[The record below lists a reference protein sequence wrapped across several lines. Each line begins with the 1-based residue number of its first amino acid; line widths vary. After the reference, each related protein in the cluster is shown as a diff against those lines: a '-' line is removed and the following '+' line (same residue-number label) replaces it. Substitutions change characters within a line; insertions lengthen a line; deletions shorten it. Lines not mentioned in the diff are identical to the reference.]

1 LKTVKEKNTHTFK
14 LSATEEC
21 GKWLERQRIVMNKN
35 TKQILAVSIAILIVA
50 LSLTLVFS
58 KNLEG
63 ITGSGTGTTDLSR
76 IACMGDSITNMTA
89 YPADLQALLGSGF
102 VVGDFGYTGAAV
114 NFYSDRA
121 YYFSDSY
128 KDARAFQPN
137 KVIIMLGT
145 NDARANIVDAIGN
158 FTINYEHMIQ
168 HMINGTRRFTSQ
180 PQIFVVIPP
189 PIFQNNLNLTISIY
203 TEQIIPRIRQ
213 VANDFGLPI
222 IDVYTP
228 LANHPEYFSDGVHPN
243 LQGAQIIAKTIY
255 QAIKS

>member
-1 LKTVKEKNTHTFK
+1 
-14 LSATEEC
+14 
-21 GKWLERQRIVMNKN
+21 MNKK

-50 LSLTLVFS
+50 LSLVVVFS

-63 ITGSGTGTTDLSR
+63 IIGTGVGAKDLSR

-89 YPADLQALLGSGF
+89 YPADLQALLGSGS
-102 VVGDFGYTGAAV
+102 VVGNFGYNGAAV
-114 NFYSDRA
+114 NFYSDRT

-145 NDARANIVDAIGN
+145 NDARTNLNDAIGN
-158 FTINYEHMIQ
+158 FTINYEHMIKS
-168 HMINGTRRFTSQ
+168 MMNGTRPFTSQ
-180 PQIFVVIPP
+180 PQIFLVIPP

-203 TEQIIPRIRQ
+203 TEQIIPKIRQ
-213 VANDFGLPI
+213 VANDTGLNI
-222 IDVYTP
+222 IDVYSQ
-228 LANHPEYFSDGVHPN
+228 LKNDPEYFSDGVHPN
-243 LQGAQIIAKTIY
+243 VQGAQIIAKTIY

>member
-1 LKTVKEKNTHTFK
+1 
-14 LSATEEC
+14 
-21 GKWLERQRIVMNKN
+21 MNKN

-50 LSLTLVFS
+50 LSLFVVFS

-63 ITGSGTGTTDLSR
+63 IIGSGTGATDLSR

-102 VVGDFGYTGAAV
+102 VVGNFGYNGAAV

-158 FTINYEHMIQ
+158 FTINYEYMIQ
-168 HMINGTRRFTSQ
+168 HMMNGTRRFTSQ
-180 PQIFVVIPP
+180 PQIFLVIPP

-203 TEQIIPRIRQ
+203 TEQIIPKIRQ

-243 LQGAQIIAKTIY
+243 IQGAQIIANTIY

>member
-1 LKTVKEKNTHTFK
+1 
-14 LSATEEC
+14 
-21 GKWLERQRIVMNKN
+21 MNKN
-35 TKQILAVSIAILIVA
+35 TKQILAVSVAILIVA
-50 LSLTLVFS
+50 LSLVMIFS
-58 KNLEG
+58 KNLDG
-63 ITGSGTGTTDLSR
+63 IISSGAGTTDLSR

-89 YPADLQALLGSGF
+89 YPAHLQALLGSHSI
-102 VVGDFGYTGAAV
+102 VGNFGYNGAAV

-128 KDARAFQPN
+128 KDARVFQPN

-145 NDARANIVDAIGN
+145 NDARTNIVDAIGN
-158 FTINYEHMIQ
+158 FTINYEHMLQ
-168 HMINGTRRFTSQ
+168 RMINGTRPFTSQ
-180 PQIFVVIPP
+180 PQIFLVIPP

-203 TEQIIPRIRQ
+203 TEQIIPKIRQ

-243 LQGAQIIAKTIY
+243 IQGAQIIANTIY
-255 QAIKS
+255 QAIKY

>member
-1 LKTVKEKNTHTFK
+1 
-14 LSATEEC
+14 
-21 GKWLERQRIVMNKN
+21 MNKN
-35 TKQILAVSIAILIVA
+35 TKQILGFSITILIVA
-50 LSLTLVFS
+50 LSFVVVFS

-63 ITGSGTGTTDLSR
+63 IIGSGTGATDVSR
-76 IACMGDSITNMTA
+76 IACMGDSITNMTP

-102 VVGDFGYTGAAV
+102 VVGDFGCTGAAV
-114 NFYSDRA
+114 NFYSDRV

-128 KDARAFQPN
+128 KEARAFQPN

-145 NDARANIVDAIGN
+145 NDARTNLKDEIGN

-168 HMINGTRRFTSQ
+168 RMINGTKPFTSH
-180 PQIFVVIPP
+180 PQIFLVIPP

-203 TEQIIPRIRQ
+203 TEQIIPKIRQ
-213 VANDFGLPI
+213 VANDFGLSI

-243 LQGAQIIAKTIY
+243 VQGAQIIANTIY

>member
-1 LKTVKEKNTHTFK
+1 
-14 LSATEEC
+14 
-21 GKWLERQRIVMNKN
+21 MNKN
-35 TKQILAVSIAILIVA
+35 TKQILAVSIVILIVA
-50 LSLTLVFS
+50 LSLVVVFS

-63 ITGSGTGTTDLSR
+63 IIGSGASATDLSR

-89 YPADLQALLGSGF
+89 YPADLQALVGSHSI
-102 VVGDFGYTGAAV
+102 VENFGYNGAAV
-114 NFYSDRA
+114 NFYSDRT

-128 KDARAFQPN
+128 KEARTFQPN

-145 NDARANIVDAIGN
+145 NDARTNLNDAIGN
-158 FTINYEHMIQ
+158 FTINYEYMIQ

-180 PQIFVVIPP
+180 PQIFLVIPP

-203 TEQIIPRIRQ
+203 TEQIIPKIRQ
-213 VANDFGLPI
+213 VANDFGLSI

-243 LQGAQIIAKTIY
+243 IQGAQIIANTIY